1 MKLKS
6 VLLTAFL
13 LLLSAALGWFL
24 PAGAAAVLDKTAER
38 TVKTIEIA
46 PVSLSYSQDLSIS
59 DKLSAIY
66 RGDYSQ
72 GGFALSNGI
81 FLKKDEAEKIS
92 SQFYADFW
100 KRPESEI
107 DAVAAPNMMQSIH
120 GNGLVVWIV
129 EIASADTGIGT
140 IVVDD
145 ATGVILAVRM
155 APERPLWNLSAEIIE
170 SRFLAAYNRHLES
183 RNAALS
189 CQTVEMLEGPDKL
202 MYYKL
207 CLTAPDGS
215 ESSSSFWVS
224 YTMLLISFNDALENY
239 ENLP

>member
-6 VLLTAFL
+6 VLLTVLL

-24 PAGAAAVLDKTAER
+24 PAGAAVILDKAAESS
-38 TVKTIEIA
+38 VKTVEIE

-59 DKLSAIY
+59 DKLAAIN

-100 KRPESEI
+100 KRPESEV
-107 DAVAAPNMMQSIH
+107 DAVATPNMMQSIS

-129 EIASADTGIGT
+129 DIASAGTGFGT

-145 ATGVILAVRM
+145 ATGVILAVSLM
-155 APERPLWNLSAEIIE
+155 PERPLWNLSAEIIE
-170 SRFLAAYNRHLES
+170 SRFLSAYNRHLES
-183 RNAALS
+183 RNAALN
-189 CQTVEMLEGPDKL
+189 CQAGEMHEGPDEL
-202 MYYKL
+202 TYYTL
-207 CLTAPDGS
+207 YLIAPDGS
-215 ESSSSFWVS
+215 EITSSFWVS
-224 YTMLLISFNDALENY
+224 YSMLLISFNDALENY